1 MALVSMF
8 NHLFNNLNLKTM
20 ANQKSIFDSFK
31 KLVIGKDG
39 YLITMEKL
47 IGKEVRLVEHDGVDW
62 QGYDK
67 DKPAYIVA
75 WDSVNELFDVSHSP
89 LDTEGWKASINE
101 LELI

>member
-75 WDSVNELFDVSHSP
+75 WDRVNELFDVSHSP
-89 LDTEGWKASINE
+89 LDKSIKRKVNSDR
-101 LELI
+101 